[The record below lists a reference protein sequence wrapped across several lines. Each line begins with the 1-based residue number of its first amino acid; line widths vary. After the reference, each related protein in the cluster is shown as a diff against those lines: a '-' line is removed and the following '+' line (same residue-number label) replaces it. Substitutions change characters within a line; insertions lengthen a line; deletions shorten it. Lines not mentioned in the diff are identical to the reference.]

1 MSLNN
6 SSIKNILDSM
16 AGGVFMALLIFQ
28 LPLSIYG
35 FMFMFDWEWWKAGI
49 AAVVMTGIPLVNI
62 FGTIGMSL
70 VGVYGILVMLFG

>member
-1 MSLNN
+1 MSLSKN
-6 SSIKNILDSM
+6 SMKNALDSI
-16 AGGVFMALLIFQ
+16 AGGAFFALLIFQ

-35 FMFMFDWEWWKAGI
+35 FMFLFDWEWWKAGI

-70 VGVYGILVMLFG
+70 VGIYGIVVTLFG